1 MSQNAFLKYLTPDGG
16 IPNGCGS
23 VGVSTGDCGSP
34 GPGSIPGHGPIFI
47 LRIVQKPLIIP
58 AIMRSFRCYGL
69 LLVAI
74 LILPSYMLVIETTKA
89 ESVTSSEYEI
99 TMDENL
105 NFVTGEY
112 HRAQVFLNHSSLDF
126 ESFRN
131 SSNILSADF
140 NGDGRFIGAMNA
152 PEHKDNLA
160 FTEDRF
166 GRESQALAMNTNS
179 YLRYKVDNGSH
190 LRFFAEENRTIS
202 FWADI
207 DYYSGN
213 TQLIEFDDSFEFYWG
228 GQSGRRLSAHYDIND
243 NSYRS
248 LTRLFTDPADVQ
260 KWSMYTISTNGE
272 LTILYIDGVYQEERI
287 ADGFAP
293 IPGDRFSIGKYWE
306 SASRTTAFSIDDFT
320 MGDYFLD
327 NDTANEL
334 FEQSMIQWD
343 VEPDLP
349 NGLIFNPVSSSIEGV
364 AKDST
369 HMREYVIS
377 ASWTDNGSEIQV
389 NKTFNLSTTPSLES
403 SNVHIFGNMTVN
415 ATTGDAIQ
423 EEYELRNWNV
433 GSSDFFGD
441 SQGFGVSFDGTLSP
455 DRGNLTLNQSDG
467 VELVEDRFG
476 NPSSAIRVG
485 GGTTLEYDIQG
496 DNEISFVQGES
507 LFISYWMKLE
517 NPDLVT
523 PIFNHDIAY
532 HMLWGPSNN
541 AVEYSHITFRTS
553 EGTGSSSG
561 SRFAIPNTGEWV
573 HITWSKT
580 PDYYNY
586 FVNGE
591 IVQTVHT
598 QESSTYWNESLNFT
612 FGSDDESHG
621 MVLIDDFRIWNNELA
636 QLDAVQLTWLES
648 LPSFEIEPEL
658 PTGLEF
664 DVENLILSGVAPNT
678 NYSEIHTITANWNQS
693 LWLDSASMEVRIN
706 VTGAVNSTIDNEEE
720 SNGSTTDQNAS
731 NTTDLPDITNPQEEN
746 ESIGNLSEEEN
757 TPPSNETPDLEDD
770 GFEIPGLSFLCLP
783 YLIGVLVL
791 FILVR
796 SLTKDSDY
804 RSMKKNAKES
814 NPYGL
819 SEKDEDAEGEDD
831 GKKVVPKI

>member
-58 AIMRSFRCYGL
+58 ISMRGLSRYGL

-74 LILPSYMLVIETTKA
+74 LILPSYVHLIESTTA
-89 ESVTSSEYEI
+89 ESVTTPDVKI
-99 TMDENL
+99 MMDENL

-166 GRESQALAMNTNS
+166 GRESQALTMSTNS
-179 YLRYKVDNGSH
+179 YLRYKMENTSN

-228 GQSGRRLSAHYDIND
+228 GQSGRRLSAHYDINE

-248 LTRLFTDPADVQ
+248 VTKLFNDPAEVQ
-260 KWSMYTISTNGE
+260 KWSMYTITTNGE
-272 LTILYIDGVYQEERI
+272 LTILYKDGVYQEERI
-287 ADGFAP
+287 AEGFAP
-293 IPGDRFSIGKYWE
+293 LPGDRFSIGKYWE
-306 SASRTTAFSIDDFT
+306 SGSSTTAFSIDDFS

-327 NDTANEL
+327 NDTATEL

-349 NGLIFNPVSSSIEGV
+349 NGIKFNPISSSIEGI

-369 HMREYVIS
+369 LNREYVIS
-377 ASWTDNGSEIQV
+377 ASWIENGSLVQF
-389 NKTFNLSTTPSLES
+389 NQSFNLSTNPSLES
-403 SNVHIFGNMTVN
+403 SNIHLSGNMDVS
-415 ATTGDAIQ
+415 ASPGDTIQ

-433 GSSDFFGD
+433 GSSDFLGD
-441 SQGFGVSFDGTLSP
+441 SQGFGVSFDGTLIP
-455 DRGNLTLNQSDG
+455 DRGNLTLNQSEG
-467 VELVEDRFG
+467 VDFVADRFG
-476 NPSSAIRVG
+476 NPNSAIRVG
-485 GGTTLEYDIQG
+485 AGTSLDYDIQG

-507 LFISYWMKLE
+507 LVISYWMKLE

-532 HMLWGPSNN
+532 HMLWGPTNN
-541 AVEYSHITFRTS
+541 AVEYSHITFRTE

-561 SRFAIPNTGEWV
+561 SRFAIPDTGEWV

-580 PDYYNY
+580 PDYLYH

-591 IVQTVHT
+591 RVQIVHT
-598 QESSTYWNESLNFT
+598 QESSTYWNQSLNFT
-612 FGSDDESHG
+612 FGSQDQSHG
-621 MVLIDDFRIWNNELA
+621 VVLIDDFRIWNYELA
-636 QLDAVQLTWLES
+636 ELDAIQFTWLETS
-648 LPSFEIEPEL
+648 PSFEIEPEL

-664 DVENLILSGVAPNT
+664 DVENLILSGEAPNM
-678 NYSEIHTITANWNQS
+678 NYSGIHTITASWNQS
-693 LWLDSASMEVRIN
+693 LWLDSASIEVEIN
-706 VTGAVNSTIDNEEE
+706 VTGAVNSTVDNEEE
-720 SNGSTTDQNAS
+720 SNESTTEQNAS
-731 NTTDLPDITNPQEEN
+731 NTTNLPDITNPQEEN
-746 ESIGNLSEEEN
+746 ESIGNLTGEEN
-757 TPPSNETPDLEDD
+757 TPSANETSDLEDD
-770 GFEIPGLSFLCLP
+770 GFEIPGLNFLCLP
-783 YLIGVLVL
+783 YLLGVLVL

-819 SEKDEDAEGEDD
+819 SEKGEEAEEEDD